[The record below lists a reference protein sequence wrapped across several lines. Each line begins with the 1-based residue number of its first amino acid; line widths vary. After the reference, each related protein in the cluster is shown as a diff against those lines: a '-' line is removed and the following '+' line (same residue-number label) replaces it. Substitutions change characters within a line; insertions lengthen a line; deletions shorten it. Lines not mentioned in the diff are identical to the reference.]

1 MRNKLLP
8 ARLCTLRLPRHSARP
23 PLMSL
28 SGYNAN
34 QDTKRSAVFH
44 LDIAPH
50 FTEQGE
56 HHRQQPGNLCQV
68 HSKQFVGLRSQIET
82 GFRIGVLLLASSLF
96 LLPVRRHWLLFGVHP
111 GLERYQQLLDLF
123 IASRNLLLVMLV
135 HLGRLL
141 QREKVLRPPSAHQR
155 LANRSLHPRSGG
167 QSFVRAEK

>member
-68 HSKQFVGLRSQIET
+68 HSENSLEVSAQFET
-82 GFRIGVLLLASSLF
+82 GIALKTFHIG
-96 LLPVRRHWLLFGVHP
+96 
-111 GLERYQQLLDLF
+111 
-123 IASRNLLLVMLV
+123 
-135 HLGRLL
+135 
-141 QREKVLRPPSAHQR
+141 
-155 LANRSLHPRSGG
+155 
-167 QSFVRAEK
+167 